1 MQFSWLA
8 THLEIVLI
16 SLVVLIAASFMLQQR
31 RSPQST
37 AAWLLALIVMPYV
50 AVPIFVAVGF
60 RKRHDGPEA
69 IDFRPINSGDP
80 VDPLDALWRSYG
92 LPPAVGG
99 HRLQLHVTPQEA
111 RTALFSAVTQA
122 RRRIDA
128 LFYIV
133 ANDAQGRAFVEALT
147 EKAREGLAVRLLIDR
162 LGTLFPPTASLR
174 DFQEAGGT
182 LEYFSP
188 LVQRPRRGHLNLRN
202 HRKMLIVDDER
213 VLSGG
218 MNIGEEYLGQGAW
231 VDLAFT
237 LEGPAVRSYS
247 DVFES
252 DWSGL
257 GGTEASH
264 PATARTG
271 DDCVAHLI
279 PSGPD
284 LPHDGFHD
292 GLVNAI
298 HRAERRIW
306 IATPYFLPTDG
317 LSEALSIA
325 ARRGIDVRVMLPRR
339 SNQRVAD
346 FARGAYLRELSTSGA
361 RIELFGPGMM
371 HAKMGLIDDT
381 GYLGSTNFD
390 VRSMLLNFET
400 ALAVHD
406 PASLAALE
414 RWYEGHAGSC
424 TDDLAQAGTL
434 RRIAEGLFRIG
445 APML

>member
-1 MQFSWLA
+1 MHFSWLV

-16 SLVVLIAASFMLQQR
+16 SLVVLIAAGFMLQQR

-50 AVPIFVAVGF
+50 AVPIFLTLGF
-60 RKRHDGPEA
+60 RKRHDGREA
-69 IDFRPINSGDP
+69 IDFRPIEASGP
-80 VDPLDALWRSYG
+80 VDPLDALWRGYG
-92 LPPAVGG
+92 LPPATGG
-99 HRLQLHVTPQEA
+99 HRLDLHQTPDAA
-111 RTALFSAVTQA
+111 REALFAAVTQA

-133 ANDAQGRAFVEALT
+133 SNDAQGRAFVEALT
-147 EKAREGLAVRLLIDR
+147 AKAREGVAVRLLIDR
-162 LGTLFPPTASLR
+162 LGTLFPPTAGLR
-174 DFQEAGGT
+174 AFQDAGGR

-202 HRKMLIVDDER
+202 HRKMLIVDDTQ
-213 VLSGG
+213 VFSGG
-218 MNIGEEYLGQGAW
+218 MNVGEEYLGKEAW
-231 VDLAFT
+231 TDLAYT
-237 LEGPAVRSYS
+237 LEGPAVRSFT

-257 GGTEASH
+257 GGAEAEH
-264 PATARTG
+264 PPSANPAG
-271 DDCVAHLI
+271 DRVAQLT

-298 HRAERRIW
+298 HRADRRVW

-346 FARGAYLRELSTSGA
+346 FARGAYLRELAASGA

-371 HAKMGLIDDT
+371 HAKVGLIDDA

-406 PASLAALE
+406 PASLADLD
-414 RWYEGHAGSC
+414 RWFEARAAHCRS
-424 TDDLAQAGTL
+424 DLAEAGTF